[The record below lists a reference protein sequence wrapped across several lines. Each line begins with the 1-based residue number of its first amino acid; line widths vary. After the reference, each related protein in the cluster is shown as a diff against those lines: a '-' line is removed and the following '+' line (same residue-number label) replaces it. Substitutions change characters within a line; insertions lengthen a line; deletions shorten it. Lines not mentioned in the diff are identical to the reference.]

1 MDVLENLIEKGVV
14 IVNLFFVVIFVFRD
28 VKRFFVKILVF
39 VKGRIILVSLIIF
52 KYISYI
58 FMFSFCMIMYYL
70 LIKKILLIII
80 KFILYFDIL
89 YIMYIGIVLRK

>member
-1 MDVLENLIEKGVV
+1 MDVLEYLIEKGVV

-80 KFILYFDIL
+80 KYMYFDLL
-89 YIMYIGIVLRK
+89 YIMYIGIVVRK

>member
-1 MDVLENLIEKGVV
+1 MDVLEYLIEKGVV

-58 FMFSFCMIMYYL
+58 FMFSFCMIIYYL
-70 LIKKILLIII
+70 LIKKN
-80 KFILYFDIL
+80 
-89 YIMYIGIVLRK
+89 IVNYY